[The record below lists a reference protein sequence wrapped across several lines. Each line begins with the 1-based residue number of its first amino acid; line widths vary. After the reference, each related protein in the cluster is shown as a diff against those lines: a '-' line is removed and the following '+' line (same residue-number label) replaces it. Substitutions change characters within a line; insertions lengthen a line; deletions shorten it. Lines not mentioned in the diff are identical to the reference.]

1 MVQHYEV
8 VYQGGFDEQIQED
21 MKLLRKKKEPL
32 PDVNA
37 VEIATP
43 TVASVVETAIQAPVN
58 AVATVK

>member
-1 MVQHYEV
+1 
-8 VYQGGFDEQIQED
+8 
-21 MKLLRKKKEPL
+21 LLRKKKEPL